1 MNEKEVDL
9 VEVLDTSEED
19 RLAYEARELEYQAWA
34 ASEPSDFGY
43 DY

>member
-1 MNEKEVDL
+1 MIDKEVEL
-9 VEVLDTSEED
+9 AEVLDTSEDD

>member
-1 MNEKEVDL
+1 MIDKEVDL
-9 VEVLDTSEED
+9 AVVLEASEED

-34 ASEPSDFGY
+34 ASEPADFGY

>member
-9 VEVLDTSEED
+9 AVVLDTSEED

-43 DY
+43 NY